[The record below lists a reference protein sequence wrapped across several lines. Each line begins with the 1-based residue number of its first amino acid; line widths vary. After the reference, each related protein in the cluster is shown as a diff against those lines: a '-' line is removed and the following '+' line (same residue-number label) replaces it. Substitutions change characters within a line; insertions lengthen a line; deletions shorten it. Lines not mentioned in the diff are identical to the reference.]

1 MYEAQKFHEESIMS
15 LELFMG
21 LLTNGSYEEA
31 EALAQKQK
39 DRMSEEC
46 LVAAER

>member
-1 MYEAQKFHEESIMS
+1 MFDLSEQETHLKKQEVMLEAQKFHEESVMA

-31 EALAQKQK
+31 E
-39 DRMSEEC
+39 
-46 LVAAER
+46 